1 MSWYRFFK
9 SIIWVLMKMAARVRV
24 EGRENLPDGPFV
36 LIFNHQS
43 FLDPLL
49 AQSHCPPTVYSM
61 TKSTQFAH
69 PIFRWLVPRVGGFPV
84 RRYRVDPQAVRTALR
99 YLEEGKVVGVYPE
112 GERSWDGVLQPFRRG
127 TVRLLLKVG
136 VPIVPCGLEGSFD
149 VWPRWGAGVRRADV
163 TIRFGEPIHLG
174 RHDDRA
180 ERERLLPETQETLA
194 RILRRLSGEPEEG
207 YLPPDPNGGRE
218 SG

>member
-1 MSWYRFFK
+1 MTWYRFFK
-9 SIIWVLMKMAARVRV
+9 SVIWVLMKVAARVRV
-24 EGRENLPDGPFV
+24 EGKENLPESGPFL

-49 AQSHCPPTVYSM
+49 AQSHIPHTVHSM

-69 PIFRWLVPRVGGFPV
+69 PVFRWLVPRVGGFPV

-99 YLEEGKVVGVYPE
+99 YLDEGKVVGVYPE

-149 VWPRWGAGVRRADV
+149 VFPRWGSGVRRSDV
-163 TIRFGEPIHLG
+163 IIRFGKPIHLG
-174 RHDDRA
+174 RHDGRE
-180 ERERLLPETQETLA
+180 EREPLVPETEQALA
-194 RILRRLSGEPEEG
+194 RVLRRLSGEPEDG
-207 YLPPDPNGGRE
+207 FLGADR
-218 SG
+218 